1 MRRCERHEGGDREG
15 NFKARVQAG
24 KNALSLSLSLL
35 QVPRHR
41 YTTAILPCTHAPR
54 RLADEI
60 LQVRPMAFKVA

>member
-1 MRRCERHEGGDREG
+1 METEREISRPGY
-15 NFKARVQAG
+15 KPA
-24 KNALSLSLSLL
+24 KTLSLSLSLL

-41 YTTAILPCTHAPR
+41 YTTYAILPCTHALR